1 MRSARVGTGPVL
13 VLEYLPGKTLRS
25 RIASTQ
31 LRLAEIVQYGMQIAE
46 GLAYAHGHGLV
57 HGDVKPDNLMF
68 TEARHI
74 KITDFGLARPFCP
87 MTSYASTVTLIGK
100 PDFRHAQILWRRN
113 ASKTGPPIAKPTF
126 FHSAWSWRRD
136 GRRASH
142 ARGVPTMS
150 SPELRHEN
158 ATQRFRSMQELASA
172 LRRIEE
178 APENC
183 QYGAPTVL
191 VIEDD
196 EGLRSTL
203 EMSLSSEGY
212 RVLKAANGREGI
224 RLATEKSPDV
234 VLLDVMLPGLNGFD
248 VCRELRRTGFD
259 GPIMMVTGRT
269 EEVDRVVG
277 LEIGADDYLT
287 KPFGHR
293 ELVARIRARLR
304 HRSDGMGTAF
314 PESHQFLTNL
324 AQKPR

>member
-1 MRSARVGTGPVL
+1 MPEAFESIVARAT
-13 VLEYLPGKTLRS
+13 
-25 RIASTQ
+25 
-31 LRLAEIVQYGMQIAE
+31 
-46 GLAYAHGHGLV
+46 
-57 HGDVKPDNLMF
+57 
-68 TEARHI
+68 ARE
-74 KITDFGLARPFCP
+74 
-87 MTSYASTVTLIGK
+87 
-100 PDFRHAQILWRRN
+100 
-113 ASKTGPPIAKPTF
+113 
-126 FHSAWSWRRD
+126 
-136 GRRASH
+136 RA
-142 ARGVPTMS
+142 
-150 SPELRHEN
+150 
-158 ATQRFRSMQELASA
+158 QRFRSMLELASA

-178 APENC
+178 TPEVRSC
-183 QYGAPTVL
+183 ETPTIL

-224 RLATEKSPDV
+224 RLAAEKSPHV

-293 ELVARIRARLR
+293 ELVARIRAHLR
-304 HRSDGMGTAF
+304 HGYGPRCHGAISRAF
-314 PESHQFLTNL
+314 ELLLVPLCFDSSILHEYLPAQPSERERTYSHQ
-324 AQKPR
+324 ADK